1 MKKKVLP
8 LKKEREEMTDMLHEL
23 NSVKSQ
29 IKNWLDDD
37 EAPMNEAYSVK
48 LEVIYDSLLSIMSDM
63 GEMIGYTI
71 FHDINEGLVEERS

>member
-48 LEVIYDSLLSIMSDM
+48 LEVIYDSILSIMSDM

-71 FHDINEGLVEERS
+71 FHDINEGVEERL

>member
-8 LKKEREEMTDMLHEL
+8 LKKEREEMTVMLHEL

-71 FHDINEGLVEERS
+71 FHDINEGVEERS

>member
-71 FHDINEGLVEERS
+71 FHDINEGVEERL

>member
-48 LEVIYDSLLSIMSDM
+48 LEVIYGSLLSIMSDM

-71 FHDINEGLVEERS
+71 FHDINEGVEERL

>member
-23 NSVKSQ
+23 NSVKSH
-29 IKNWLDDD
+29 IKDWLDDD

-71 FHDINEGLVEERS
+71 FHDINEGLEVKP

>member
-23 NSVKSQ
+23 NSVKSH
-29 IKNWLDDD
+29 IKDWLDDD

-71 FHDINEGLVEERS
+71 FHDINEGVEERS

>member
-71 FHDINEGLVEERS
+71 FHDINEGVEEKS

>member
-23 NSVKSQ
+23 NSVKSH
-29 IKNWLDDD
+29 IKDWLDDD

-71 FHDINEGLVEERS
+71 FHDINKGVEERS